1 MFAQINGTQIF
12 FDVVGEQLN
21 SLTCHLNE
29 KPIVVMIH
37 GGLGFDHGYLRTSM
51 DLMSI
56 EFNLIYWDMR
66 GQGRSESV
74 SNDTITLEQCADD
87 AKALCDYLGI
97 KKAFFLGHS
106 AGGFV
111 AQLVALRHPE
121 VVLGLVLCDTSAGR
135 KFSQEERREAG
146 VRTLQDRAPTE
157 VVEIANK
164 LFKPESLDEMMD
176 KKRIAA
182 HQEFLLKVGP
192 YYLAPGHE
200 DMFVPAM
207 RYTTPTTR
215 VMDHFVA
222 HILPNYDISERI
234 KNIIVPTLVIAG
246 VFDWVCTPLASRFI
260 AEQIPY
266 AKFVL
271 FENSGHM
278 PFIEEPERFNDLVV
292 NFITEASI

>member
-21 SLTCHLNE
+21 SLTSHLNE
-29 KPIVVMIH
+29 KPTVVLIH
-37 GGLGFDHGYLRTSM
+37 GGLGFDHGYLRTGM
-51 DLMSI
+51 DPLSI

-66 GQGRSESV
+66 GQGRSEGV
-74 SNDTITLEQCADD
+74 PYDTITLEQCADD

-121 VVLGLVLCDTSAGR
+121 VVKGLVLCDTSSGR
-135 KFSQEERREAG
+135 DFTPEERKAG
-146 VRTLQDRAPTE
+146 NAPSLNDRAPPE
-157 VVEIANK
+157 VIAIAHK
-164 LFKPESLDEMMD
+164 LFMPATLDEMMD
-176 KKRIAA
+176 KKRIEA
-182 HQEFLLKVGP
+182 HRNFLQKVGP

-200 DMFVPAM
+200 DMFAPTM

-234 KNIIVPTLVIAG
+234 HNIIAPTLVIAG
-246 VFDWVCTPLASRFI
+246 AFDWVCTPLASRFL
-260 AEQIPY
+260 AQQIPH
-266 AKFVL
+266 AQFVL

-278 PFIEEPERFNDLVV
+278 PFIEEPERFDDLVV
-292 NFITEASI
+292 NFITEASL